1 MKPKDLIKHFGGA
14 AKAAVAIGVHRRT
27 VYHWIS
33 ERKIPFRQQRWIEL
47 ETGGA
52 LKAAKK

>member
-14 AKAAVAIGVHRRT
+14 ASAAKAIGVQRRT
-27 VYHWIS
+27 VYYWIANK
-33 ERKIPFRQQRWIEL
+33 EIPFRQQRWIEF

-52 LKAAKK
+52 LKAKK